1 MDEKKA
7 IYSDSL
13 RKGAEDFRYLLGRKY
28 PRRKSLDLVG
38 NRYDLKKAERELLHR
53 GVFAE
58 EEALRRREKAV
69 TPEDI
74 HGVHLAV
81 DGHNVLITVEA
92 GLSDKPLVVADDGF
106 VRDISGVSSA
116 YRMGTVTIRAIDLIM
131 EFLRGAHPQK
141 TLFFFD
147 APISKSGRL
156 AAYVTERLAVMGLDG
171 EARAVKV
178 PEKILIGHDG
188 VVATSDSA
196 IIDRVEKAIDL
207 AGEVIRE
214 RISHPWFVTL

>member
-1 MDEKKA
+1 MDKA
-7 IYSDSL
+7 KDIHTDFL
-13 RKGAEDFRYLLGRKY
+13 RKGAEDFRYLLGRAY
-28 PRRKSLDLVG
+28 PRKNSLELVG
-38 NRYDLKKAERELLHR
+38 NRYNLRKTERELLHR

-69 TPEDI
+69 SPEDI
-74 HGVHLAV
+74 HDVHLAV

-92 GLSDKPLVVADDGF
+92 GLSDSPLVVADDGF

-116 YRMGTVTIRAIDLIM
+116 YRMGAVTIRAIDLIM
-131 EFLRGAHPQK
+131 DILQSAHPK
-141 TLFFFD
+141 TTLFLFD

-156 AAYVTERLAVMGLDG
+156 AAYVAERLTMMGLDG

-178 PEKILIGHDG
+178 PEKTLIGYEG

-196 IIDRVEKAIDL
+196 IIDRVERVIDL

-214 RISHPWFVTL
+214 RISHPWFVAL